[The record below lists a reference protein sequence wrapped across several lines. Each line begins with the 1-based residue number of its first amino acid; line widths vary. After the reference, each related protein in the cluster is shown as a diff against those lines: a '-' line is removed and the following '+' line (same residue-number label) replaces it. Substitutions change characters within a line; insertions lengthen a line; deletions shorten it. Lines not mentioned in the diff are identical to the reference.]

1 MVIDW
6 IPGIQG
12 IRLKD
17 FPTFIRSTDHNDV
30 MLKFVLDGTEISLK
44 ASAIIYNTIEELERE
59 VLDALSSM
67 SPPIYTI
74 GPLHLLENQIKDDSL
89 KSMGSNLWKEA
100 PECIEWLNSKE
111 PNSVVYVNYG
121 SITVMTAN
129 QLVEFAWGLANS
141 KQTFLWIIRPD
152 LVAGDSAVL
161 PPEFVTE
168 TKERGLLASWCPQ
181 EQVIAHPSIGGF
193 LTHCGWNSTLESI
206 SSGVPV
212 ICWPFFG
219 DQQTNCWYCCTK
231 WGIGIEID
239 NDVKRDEVEK
249 LVRELVA
256 GNKGKEMKKRAM
268 EWRKMAEEAT
278 ASSSA
283 SSFLNLEKM
292 IKQVLL
298 PPRQ

>member
-1 MVIDW
+1 M
-6 IPGIQG
+6 QG

-74 GPLHLLENQIKDDSL
+74 GPLHLLANQIKDDSL

-206 SSGVPV
+206 SSGVPM

-231 WGIGIEID
+231 WGIGVEID